1 MSQPPTMPPPP
12 PGGGYPPAGP
22 PQQNGL
28 AIAGMVLGIASLAL
42 FWLSYIATVIGVVGL
57 ILSILGFN
65 KAKQMGGIGSGM
77 AMAGIITSA
86 LGIVAS
92 IVITI
97 VAIQRRNELESE
109 LEEIFGQVLLLPALV
124 RFRRR

>member
-12 PGGGYPPAGP
+12 PAGGYPPAAA
-22 PQQNGL
+22 PQQNGM

-57 ILSILGFN
+57 ILSIIGLN
-65 KAKQMGGIGSGM
+65 KSKTMGGVGRGM
-77 AMAGIITSA
+77 AMAGIITSS

-97 VAIQRRNELESE
+97 VAIQKQNELENE
-109 LEEIFGQVLLLPALV
+109 LEEIFGQVLLVPALL